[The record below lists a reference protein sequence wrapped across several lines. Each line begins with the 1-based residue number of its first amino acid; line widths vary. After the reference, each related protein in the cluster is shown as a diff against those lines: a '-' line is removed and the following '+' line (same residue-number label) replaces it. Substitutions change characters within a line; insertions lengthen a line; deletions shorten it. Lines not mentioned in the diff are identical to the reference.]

1 MFDTPLHTVSQIIGF
16 CGMAGNF
23 IAFQQTKRR
32 NILLVQIISALLFIL
47 HYVLLGQYTGAAL
60 NFIGFCR
67 SVVFIN
73 NGKKW
78 ARSRVWLYIFIALC
92 LIAGVVTWSG
102 PFSVLPPLAMILSTV
117 ANWMKSEKQIR
128 FITFPSSPCWLIYNV
143 SAGSVAG
150 VITECV
156 TMTSLLISIIR
167 YDILHKGVKK
177 NEN

>member
-1 MFDTPLHTVSQIIGF
+1 MFDTPLHTVAQLIGF

-67 SVVFIN
+67 SIVFIN

-78 ARSRVWLYIFIALC
+78 AQSKVWLYIFIALC
-92 LIAGVVTWSG
+92 CIAGAVTWSG
-102 PFSVLPPLAMILSTV
+102 PFSILPPVAMILSTV
-117 ANWMKSEKQIR
+117 ANWMKSETKIR
-128 FITFPSSPCWLIYNV
+128 LITFPSSPCWLVYNITAH
-143 SAGSVAG
+143 SAAG

-156 TMTSLLISIIR
+156 TMTSLLISIVR
-167 YDILHKGVKK
+167 YDILHKGAKK
-177 NEN
+177 SEN